1 MSHPITKTS
10 VCSSESSL
18 HQTISLDEEIP
29 EVNFISE
36 PESYQN
42 DDFIKVM
49 LDTFK
54 KEENLTLKEKLEIT
68 YFISIAV
75 ANFNEDMVREFNEE
89 ECHLAMLNWVY
100 KYGKK
105 LKEFRVENDI
115 KNSIK
120 LIQNFDN
127 FFPNY
132 NNLLIEINFIMQL
145 LINILN
151 IFITLPITS
160 NEILNLKLYE
170 KLSKIKKFIKPFA
183 IAEILNLVDTVL
195 NKWKTQIDS
204 ENEQKIIAR
213 FRLNKLGIKRNRPVE
228 EKFEEQVTEA
238 DSVGEDT
245 NSINNIKNN
254 NFNIHGNININKKI
268 KNKNI
273 KVSFD
278 FSRNSFIYFNKDD
291 TPLQISF
298 DKQNNKINDISN
310 FSQKIQTTF

>member
-42 DDFIKVM
+42 DDLIKVV
-49 LDTFK
+49 LETFK

-68 YFISIAV
+68 YFISIAI

-151 IFITLPITS
+151 IFIFLPITS

-170 KLSKIKKFIKPFA
+170 KLSKIKKYIKSFA
-183 IAEILNLVDTVL
+183 NQDILNLTEIIL
-195 NKWKTQIDS
+195 QKWKNQVDV
-204 ENEQKIIAR
+204 ENEEKIIAR
-213 FRLNKLGIKRNRPVE
+213 FKLNKLGIKRNRTVE
-228 EKFEEQVTEA
+228 EKIEEQATEA
-238 DSVGEDT
+238 DSVD
-245 NSINNIKNN
+245 NDANVDYLNNINNNN
-254 NFNIHGNININKKI
+254 IIIHNNGNINLNKKI
-268 KNKNI
+268 KNK
-273 KVSFD
+273 K
-278 FSRNSFIYFNKDD
+278 
-291 TPLQISF
+291 
-298 DKQNNKINDISN
+298 
-310 FSQKIQTTF
+310 

>member
-1 MSHPITKTS
+1 
-10 VCSSESSL
+10 
-18 HQTISLDEEIP
+18 
-29 EVNFISE
+29 
-36 PESYQN
+36 
-42 DDFIKVM
+42 
-49 LDTFK
+49 
-54 KEENLTLKEKLEIT
+54 
-68 YFISIAV
+68 
-75 ANFNEDMVREFNEE
+75 
-89 ECHLAMLNWVY
+89 MLNWVY

-183 IAEILNLVDTVL
+183 IAEILNLADTVL

-213 FRLNKLGIKRNRPVE
+213 FRLNKLGIKHNRPVE

-278 FSRNSFIYFNKDD
+278 FSRNSVIYFNKDD

-298 DKQNNKINDISN
+298 GKQNNKINDISN